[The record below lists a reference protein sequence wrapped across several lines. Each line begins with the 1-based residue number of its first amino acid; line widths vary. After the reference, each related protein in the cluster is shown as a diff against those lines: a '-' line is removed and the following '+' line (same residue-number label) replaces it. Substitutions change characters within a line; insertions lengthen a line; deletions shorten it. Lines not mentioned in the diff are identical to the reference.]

1 MNDLPLRILLS
12 ERVSQALAASG
23 ESYWQIVARGT
34 HPDMPGRWVIGLRPL
49 APGMAQEIEGILRG
63 THRAARIRPAKAIQG
78 AAMPSASSGACHH
91 AGRHPD
97 AAHGQP
103 GGKAST
109 NTIVWK

>member
-34 HPDMPGRWVIGLRPL
+34 HPDIPARWVISLRPL
-49 APGMAQEIEGILRG
+49 APRMAQEIEGILRG
-63 THRAARIRPAKAIQG
+63 THRAARIKAAKPVQG
-78 AAMPSASSGACHH
+78 TAMTAAPSPACHH

-97 AAHGQP
+97 AAQGQP

-109 NTIVWK
+109 NTNVWK